1 MENRIAIP
9 LENGI
14 LCEHF
19 GHCEVFYIADVI
31 NGEVA
36 NETQIVPPEHEPGLY
51 PAWVSEQG
59 VTLVIAGGM
68 GEKAKELF
76 RQENIQVFVGA
87 DAKTP
92 RELVEDFLK
101 NSLVTGE
108 NSCNHDH

>member
-59 VTLVIAGGM
+59 VTLIIAGGM
-68 GEKAKELF
+68 G
-76 RQENIQVFVGA
+76 
-87 DAKTP
+87 
-92 RELVEDFLK
+92 
-101 NSLVTGE
+101 
-108 NSCNHDH
+108 